1 MKQIFTTLISL
12 FIVCSLCSQTQFS
25 IRDARSSDANGV
37 LTNLGTEVII
47 EGKAIG
53 TNYNPGGQTFAI
65 FNAQDGIGI
74 SVFSLDDDLGYTF
87 TANDNLRIT
96 GTIDQ
101 FRGLAQIAA
110 TAIEVL
116 PAGGPDVEPLPTT
129 VLDENTES
137 ALVTFRNA
145 SVVNPDD
152 WLTTGIGSGFNVQLT
167 NGTETIT
174 IRIDDDVDIAGMQVP
189 TGTFDVTGL
198 GGQFDPEEPLD
209 EGYQL
214 LPRSVADIN
223 PYNTGGGTGEP
234 VYNQVTMP
242 DIRVNDSNGL
252 PSLLDELVEVTAT
265 VYGLNR
271 RGEGL
276 QFTMID
282 DNNVGVGIFDFD
294 SDFGYTVTEGDMITV
309 QGTVGHFNG
318 LTQITPDTIMML
330 SSDNPLVNPR
340 FVDLLDES
348 TESSLIEI
356 QPSNVEDEAQWLGDG
371 GNFNVNFLNQNG
383 DILLVRIEDQ
393 TDLSTIPFQGS
404 FGTAYKGIGGQFD
417 TDDPRDEGYQLLP
430 RSIDDIT
437 FILSNENIYQG
448 EISIY
453 PNPIESFVT
462 IEAEEEVHSVGIFDL
477 QGRSLINSFNQD
489 RVDVS
494 ALVSGSY
501 MMVVYFD
508 ETIYTQKI
516 FVN

>member
-1 MKQIFTTLISL
+1 M
-12 FIVCSLCSQTQFS
+12 
-25 IRDARSSDANGV
+25 
-37 LTNLGTEVII
+37 
-47 EGKAIG
+47 
-53 TNYNPGGQTFAI
+53 
-65 FNAQDGIGI
+65 
-74 SVFSLDDDLGYTF
+74 
-87 TANDNLRIT
+87 
-96 GTIDQ
+96 
-101 FRGLAQIAA
+101 
-110 TAIEVL
+110 
-116 PAGGPDVEPLPTT
+116 
-129 VLDENTES
+129 
-137 ALVTFRNA
+137 
-145 SVVNPDD
+145 
-152 WLTTGIGSGFNVQLT
+152 
-167 NGTETIT
+167 
-174 IRIDDDVDIAGMQVP
+174 
-189 TGTFDVTGL
+189 
-198 GGQFDPEEPLD
+198 
-209 EGYQL
+209 
-214 LPRSVADIN
+214 
-223 PYNTGGGTGEP
+223 
-234 VYNQVTMP
+234 
-242 DIRVNDSNGL
+242 
-252 PSLLDELVEVTAT
+252 TAT

-430 RSIDDIT
+430 RNLDDIT